1 MCRINSKECWR
12 RAGRTFLQTACGV
25 LSAGL
30 VAAVTDTINHAPG
43 WKLGLI
49 TLFAS
54 AVSAGLAAVMNRFEN
69 QPDPD
74 VTPDE
79 KPDNPDA

>member
-1 MCRINSKECWR
+1 MCKLKNKECWR

-30 VAAVTDTINHAPG
+30 VAAVTDIINHAPG

-49 TLFAS
+49 TLLAS
-54 AVSAGLAAVMNRFEN
+54 AVSAGIAAVMNRFE
-69 QPDPD
+69 QRQDSD
-74 VTPDE
+74 DE
-79 KPDNPDA
+79 

>member
-1 MCRINSKECWR
+1 MCKSNHKECWR

-30 VAAVTDTINHAPG
+30 VAAVTDMINRTPG

-49 TLFAS
+49 TLLAS
-54 AVSAGLAAVMNRFEN
+54 AVSGGIAAVMNRFE
-69 QPDPD
+69 QQLEED
-74 VTPDE
+74 DE
-79 KPDNPDA
+79 EK